1 MTTNKPASWKQVL
14 KAVAG
19 AFIGVQSEQQRQ
31 QDFNANSPMPYIVVG
46 VVMALIFVVTVLLVV
61 SWVLR

>member
-1 MTTNKPASWKQVL
+1 MSGKPGLKQII

-31 QDFNANSPMPYIVVG
+31 QDFNSQSPMPYIIAG
-46 VVMALIFVVTVLLVV
+46 VVMTVLFVATLVIIV
-61 SWVLR
+61 SVVLS